1 MHIETYLHSC
11 STLNLSSNNCI
22 MVDELLGS
30 ELCTVIAVV
39 HDQQFDVH
47 NKRCLLYSC
56 KRIKHS
62 RVDNVG
68 RVSI

>member
-1 MHIETYLHSC
+1 
-11 STLNLSSNNCI
+11 